1 MTIITMQSVN
11 KTLPRIRISGLL
23 TKQDSIPAFHLLT
36 KKISNNSESGPIVQL
51 FERNTTNLQLY
62 FTIVR
67 IDLGPNYIQKYSCK
81 SAASLASIAMNGSA
95 SVAGASS
102 GVANCSKSTPL
113 SPLRAWFLAIIDE
126 DHEAGQSGQYG
137 GAALAVSSQVQ
148 VYIKRIWQTSRGV
161 TRSMTAKKRSW
172 L

>member
-1 MTIITMQSVN
+1 MHTYIRSIN
-11 KTLPRIRISGLL
+11 KTGQHSSVPS
-23 TKQDSIPAFHLLT
+23 SH
-36 KKISNNSESGPIVQL
+36 KKHSNSSESGPILQL
-51 FERNTTNLQLY
+51 FERNTTNVQLY

-113 SPLRAWFLAIIDE
+113 SPLLAQFLAIIDE
-126 DHEAGQSGQYG
+126 DHEMLDSQDSMEGHRWQCQAEGRLQC
-137 GAALAVSSQVQ
+137 QVQ